1 MTSLPLNKK
10 AQPMSTS
17 RFERQQDLVPLA
29 ALMPLTTTVIGVG
42 AIGRQVAI
50 QLAAIGARRIHLIDF
65 DTVDETNITTQGY
78 LQADL
83 GQLKVTATANHIRAL
98 DPEITV
104 SAIASRFR
112 PDLTIGEAVFCCV
125 DTITARS
132 AVWRA
137 IRHRCQFWSDG
148 RMLGETMRIL
158 TATNP
163 ASREHYA
170 STLFHQSEA
179 QTGSCTSKSTIYT
192 ANIAAGLMIHQFT
205 RWLRGVEPS
214 ADLVLNLFDDELV
227 VQPVPC

>member
-1 MTSLPLNKK
+1 
-10 AQPMSTS
+10 MSTS

-50 QLAAIGARRIHLIDF
+50 QLAAIGARQIQLIDF

-83 GQLKVTATANHIRAL
+83 GQLKVTATANHIRVI

-104 SAIASRFR
+104 TGIPSRFR
-112 PDLTIGEAVFCCV
+112 PDMAIGEVVYCCV
-125 DTITARS
+125 DSISARS
-132 AVWRA
+132 AIWRA

-158 TATNP
+158 TATDS

-170 STLFHQSEA
+170 STLFNQSEA

-192 ANIAAGLMIHQFT
+192 ANIAAGLMLHQFT

-214 ADLVLNLFDDELV
+214 PDLVLNLLGDELV
-227 VQPVPC
+227 VQTHPC